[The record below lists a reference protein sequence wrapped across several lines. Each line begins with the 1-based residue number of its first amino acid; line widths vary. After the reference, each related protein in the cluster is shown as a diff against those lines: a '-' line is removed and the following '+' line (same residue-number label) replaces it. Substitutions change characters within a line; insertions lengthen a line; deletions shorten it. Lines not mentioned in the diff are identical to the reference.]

1 MRRMSTIRKFFKRSC
16 RQVSRLI
23 SDREERPLG
32 PIDRVALRLHLKVCD
47 TCTRYEQQVKFMRRA
62 MGSWKNYADEE

>member
-1 MRRMSTIRKFFKRSC
+1 MGIVKKIFKRSC

-32 PIDRVALRLHLKVCD
+32 WFDRTVLRLHLNVCD
-47 TCTRYEQQVKFMRRA
+47 TCVRYEKQVKFMSRA
-62 MGSWKNYADEE
+62 MGRWKQYADEEL

>member
-1 MRRMSTIRKFFKRSC
+1 MSTIRKFFKRSC

-32 PIDRVALRLHLKVCD
+32 PIDRVALRLTASAKVIL
-47 TCTRYEQQVKFMRRA
+47 TNSPMRR
-62 MGSWKNYADEE
+62 MGESRFWPRTKGSLGM